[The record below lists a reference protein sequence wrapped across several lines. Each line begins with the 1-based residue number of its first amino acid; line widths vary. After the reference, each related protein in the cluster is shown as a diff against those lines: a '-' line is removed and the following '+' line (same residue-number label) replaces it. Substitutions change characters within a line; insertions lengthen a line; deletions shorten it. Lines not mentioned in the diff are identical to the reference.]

1 MASVLSSK
9 VYVLGLRVLG
19 LPRFEGSFL
28 GISIIGV
35 GLFVT
40 PCRDTI
46 EGLYAG
52 IAYFSDQYSEAPK
65 NNRC

>member
-19 LPRFEGSFL
+19 LGLPRFEGSFL

-35 GLFVT
+35 G
-40 PCRDTI
+40 
-46 EGLYAG
+46 
-52 IAYFSDQYSEAPK
+52 
-65 NNRC
+65 